1 MPHPKKKTAQ
11 RGIVAAAATALVVG
25 SSFMPALAAPTASE
39 SPSAP
44 ATADDNVSDTSGS
57 VDTTGLAEAIER
69 DLGETPE
76 EYLAEAKV
84 SAKASDIKTALREAK
99 IDSNVVVKDGV
110 VVVQVGKGDLSASK
124 KVIAEVEAAETT
136 VAGEEVVQA
145 TATATAE
152 AAEESVPAAVAPTEA
167 TKKAEKVEKKSV
179 EPSATEKATESAAV
193 EFETEEVS
201 SIDEVLKKLK
211 KTASPE
217 ALKELT
223 SVTID
228 EHGQVIVR
236 AGEASKTKSSE
247 ASESASKSNH
257 PELSLTEAIER
268 LDGAKLKLSKDG
280 GPATPAALED
290 VYGGMGYA
298 TTADGDYSGSFGIC
312 SVGLNAWNAEGEDAV
327 ITAGHCTT
335 DGSMKDVNILEH
347 DAINKPSAIGIDL
360 GTFGFSQFG
369 TAGNGGHPWNPEEA
383 GDWEIGTDIA
393 VIDAINPAANL
404 HPAVTKWPAG
414 VDEREATINITS
426 AGAGVVGQSACN
438 SGRTTG
444 WQCSEL
450 LEEGVFFVGGYDEN
464 GEQTDQSVRTVWG
477 YTGANPEG
485 NTLLPGDSG
494 GSVVQGTRA
503 IGVNSAY
510 GAGVALYT
518 SLVDAQAKTPVKD
531 YAVKLFIS
539 APQITA
545 DNGTEVEAGDA
556 ITGTVA
562 NAADGTKVDIIVE
575 GKVIDTVTVKAGKFS
590 FTAPEELGEFSFTVQ
605 AKNGFDKSATTNA
618 NVVVIAAPTP
628 TSTPTE
634 EPTEEPTS
642 TPTEEPTEEPTST
655 PTEEP
660 TEEPTSTP
668 TEEPTEEP
676 TSTPTEEPT
685 AEPTSTPTEEPTA
698 EPTEEPTAE
707 PTEEPTAEPTEE
719 PTAEPSESTSPSPSE
734 DETEKPS
741 TSPSATEDDKSE
753 APKDQK
759 DDEPTKS
766 VTPKENPKDDD
777 ALADTGSNSVP
788 LIAAGG
794 AMALAG
800 AAFLLFRR
808 SARRQG

>member
-25 SSFMPALAAPTASE
+25 SSFMPALAAPTTSE

-44 ATADDNVSDTSGS
+44 ATANDNVSDTSGS

-110 VVVQVGKGDLSASK
+110 VVVQVGKADLSASK

-145 TATATAE
+145 SATATAE

-179 EPSATEKATESAAV
+179 EPSATEKATEGAPV
-193 EFETEEVS
+193 EIETEEVS
-201 SIDEVLKKLK
+201 SIDEVLEELK

-236 AGEASKTKSSE
+236 AGEASKAKSSE
-247 ASESASKSNH
+247 ASESASKSSH

-298 TTADGDYSGSFGIC
+298 TTADGDYSGAFGFC

-335 DGSMKDVNILEH
+335 DGSMKDVNVLEH
-347 DAINKPSAIGIDL
+347 DAIDSISAIGIDL

-369 TAGNGGHPWNPEEA
+369 TAGNGGNPWNPEES

-414 VDEREATINITS
+414 ADEREETINITS

-450 LEEGVFFVGGYDEN
+450 LEEGVFFVAGYDEN
-464 GEQTDQSVRTVWG
+464 GEQTNQSVRTVWG

-518 SLVDAQAKTPVKD
+518 SLVDAQAKTPVGD

-562 NAADGTKVDIIVE
+562 NAADGTKVDIIVD

-628 TSTPTE
+628 TPTPTPTE
-634 EPTEEPTS
+634 EPTSTPTEEPTS

-660 TEEPTSTP
+660 TSTP
-668 TEEPTEEP
+668 TEEPT
-676 TSTPTEEPT
+676 ST
-685 AEPTSTPTEEPTA
+685 
-698 EPTEEPTAE
+698 
-707 PTEEPTAEPTEE
+707 PTEE

-808 SARRQG
+808 SARRHG